1 MKRELLRK
9 LPRVDYLLKHKELE
23 EYGKEIDY
31 YTFSKSI
38 QKGISFFRE
47 SILNDSITSFEEN
60 DVILKIKEIL
70 KKNSIYNLRKVIN
83 GTGTIIHTNL
93 GRSLLPKNIERHF
106 LDITTSY
113 NNLEYDI
120 ESGKRGS
127 RNSHLEKLIC
137 EITGAEGAIIV
148 NNNAAAVVLCLN
160 EFAKEREVIISRGE
174 LVEIGGSFRIPEI
187 MKFAGVN
194 LVEVGT
200 TNKTYIEDY
209 EKGITENT
217 AILMKVHTSNYR
229 IQGFTHEAKRDEI
242 KELAKR
248 KNLISI
254 EDLGSGILV
263 DLSKYGIRKETT
275 VQEVLKSGI
284 DLVTFSGDKLLGGC
298 QAGIIV
304 GKKDLIERLK
314 KNQYLRT
321 VRVDKITISILEV
334 IFRMYLD
341 EREAVKNI
349 PTLKYITEETSL
361 VKNRAEKISL
371 LLNENKILNRV
382 IKTKVDVG
390 GGSLPEE
397 KLESFGVEFLI
408 NLSPNEIEKRLRNLD
423 VPIIGR
429 IEKNKFIIDMKT
441 IEDEDIEFVAQIIIS
456 EFGENL

>member
-47 SILNDSITSFEEN
+47 SILNDSILSFEEN

-70 KKNSIYNLRKVIN
+70 KKNSLYNLKKVIN

-137 EITGAEGAIIV
+137 EITGAEGAVIV
-148 NNNAAAVVLCLN
+148 NNNAAGVVLCLN
-160 EFAKEREVIISRGE
+160 EFAKEKEVVVSRGE

-304 GKKDLIERLK
+304 GRKDLIERLK

-341 EREAVKNI
+341 EREAIKNI
-349 PTLKYITEETSL
+349 PTLKYITEEISF

-382 IKTKVDVG
+382 IETKVDVG

-397 KLESFGVEFLI
+397 KLESFGIEFLI

-456 EFGENL
+456 EFEENL

>member
-229 IQGFTHEAKRDEI
+229 IEGFTHEAKRDEI

-371 LLNENKILNRV
+371 LLDENKILNRV